1 MTDEA
6 TERAALPADEPHDG
20 SADVTRKILGIRRAV
35 VHLLEFVASVQIFA
49 IVALL
54 LVGVVSRYVFHHP
67 IVWVDELSSL
77 LFIWAVMIGAVL
89 ALDRHEHMRLTVF
102 LDMMPQAWR
111 GQLATLS
118 LLAVIAFLAIL
129 VVPAYEYVGSEWFI
143 TSPTL
148 GIPNSFRVAA
158 IFFGIVAM
166 LLIVLMQIASTST
179 MRQCVQG
186 VIFFAAVAALF
197 WFARPV
203 FDSLG
208 NYNILIFMVGLVVVC
223 MAIGTPIA
231 FCFGLATASFLLFTT
246 SIPTSVVIGRMDEGM
261 SALVLISVPIF
272 VLLGYI
278 LDSTGMGKAI
288 VDCLASLIGH
298 IRGGMSYVLLGSL
311 FLVSGISGS
320 KVADMATVAP
330 ALFPEMRKR
339 GNKDSEMI
347 ALLSTGAAMA
357 DTVPPSI
364 VLIVVGSVTGVSIA
378 ALFSSG
384 LMVALFL
391 LLVLC
396 VLARLRT
403 PRETLEHVKRPTLR
417 FIGKVFLIAAP
428 ALLLP
433 FLIRGAVSEGIATT
447 TEVSTIAVLYAYIA
461 GMLLYGGISAK
472 RSYGLLVETAV
483 MSGAIMLIMGTAQ
496 AMAWALTQ
504 TGFAMQMSMAMTSL
518 PGGWIT
524 FMLISIATFIILGC
538 LLEGI
543 PAIVLLGPLMFP
555 IAAQIGI
562 SDVQYAMVAVVA
574 MNVGLMA
581 PPIGVGFYVAC
592 SIGKVNPNHA
602 MRAIWPY
609 LAAMVIGLLAVAF
622 IPAISL
628 WILD

>member
-1 MTDEA
+1 MTEEA
-6 TERAALPADEPHDG
+6 REVAVLPVHDHPLADSRTYLG
-20 SADVTRKILGIRRAV
+20 STRRAIV
-35 VHLLEFVASVQIFA
+35 WLLELVASVQIFA
-49 IVALL
+49 IVLLL
-54 LVGVVSRYVFHHP
+54 LVGVTSRYVFHHP
-67 IVWVDELSSL
+67 IVWVDEVCSL
-77 LFIWAVMIGAVL
+77 LFIWAVMIGAIL
-89 ALDRHEHMRLTVF
+89 ALERHEHMRLTAF
-102 LDMMPQAWR
+102 LDLMPRAWR
-111 GQLATLS
+111 DQLTTLS
-118 LLAVIAFLAIL
+118 LLAVVAFLIIL
-129 VVPAYEYVGSEWFI
+129 TVPAYEYVADEWFI

-166 LLIVLMQIASTST
+166 LLIVVMQLVSTSAP
-179 MRQCVQG
+179 QHIIYG
-186 VIFFAAVAALF
+186 ILLFAGIAGLF
-197 WFARPV
+197 WLARPV
-203 FDSLG
+203 FDTFG
-208 NYNILIFMVGLVVVC
+208 NYNILIFMVGVVVIC

-298 IRGGMSYVLLGSL
+298 IRGGMSYVLLGSM

-330 ALFPEMRKR
+330 ALFPEMRRR

-364 VLIVVGSVTGVSIA
+364 VLIVLGSVTGVSIA

-384 LMVALFL
+384 LTVALFL

-403 PRETLEHVKRPTLR
+403 PRESMDHVKRPGLR
-417 FIGKVFLIAAP
+417 FILKVFLVAAP

-433 FLIRGAVSEGIATT
+433 FLIRGAVSEGVATT
-447 TEVSTIAVLYAYIA
+447 TEVSTIAVLYAYVT
-461 GMLLYGGISAK
+461 GMFLYGGISAR

-504 TGFAMQMSMAMTSL
+504 TGFAMQMSMAVTSL
-518 PGGWIT
+518 PGGWVT
-524 FMLISIATFIILGC
+524 FMLISIAIFLVLGC

-555 IAAQIGI
+555 IATQVGI
-562 SDVQYAMVAVVA
+562 HDVHYAMVAVVA
-574 MNVGLMA
+574 MNIGLMA

-592 SIGKVNPNHA
+592 SIGKVNPNGA
-602 MRAIWPY
+602 MHAIWPY
-609 LAAMVIGLLAVAF
+609 LMAMVVGLLVVAF
-622 IPAISL
+622 VPAISL

>member
-1 MTDEA
+1 MTHDARE
-6 TERAALPADEPHDG
+6 TAALPAHEQLDAPAGAGVHIQ
-20 SADVTRKILGIRRAV
+20 AIRQAIVR
-35 VHLLEFVASVQIFA
+35 LLEFVASVKIFA

-54 LVGVVSRYVFHHP
+54 LLGVVSRYVFHHP
-67 IVWVDELSSL
+67 IVWIDELSSL

-89 ALDRHEHMRLTVF
+89 ALERHEHMRLTVF

-118 LLAVIAFLAIL
+118 LLTVVAFLAIL

-166 LLIVLMQIASTST
+166 LLIIFMQIASTST
-179 MRQCVQG
+179 MRQFAQG
-186 VIFFAAVAALF
+186 VLLFAALTGLF
-197 WFARPV
+197 WLARPV

-208 NYNILIFMVGLVVVC
+208 NYNILIFMVGLVLVC

-339 GNKDSEMI
+339 GNKDAEMI

-384 LMVALFL
+384 LFVALFL

-403 PRETLEHVKRPTLR
+403 PRESMEHVKRPTLR

-504 TGFAMQMSMAMTSL
+504 TGFAMQMATAMTSL
-518 PGGWIT
+518 PGGWVT
-524 FMLISIATFIILGC
+524 FMLISVAIFIVLGC

-562 SDVQYAMVAVVA
+562 HDVHYAMVAVVA
-574 MNVGLMA
+574 MNIGLMA

-592 SIGKVNPNHA
+592 SIGKVNPNEA

-609 LAAMVIGLLAVAF
+609 LTAMILGLLALAF

-628 WILD
+628 WVLE